1 MARIK
6 IKDLPKDQK
15 ISKGEMKKVMGGAFF
30 TSLTQDTKLASW
42 RTIAEANIIDDPR
55 ALESGN
61 VLDIPDIA

>member
-15 ISKGEMKKVMGGAFF
+15 ISKGEMKKVMGGVFF
-30 TSLTQDTKLASW
+30 TSLTQDTNAASW
-42 RTIAEANIIDDPR
+42 RTIAEANIIDNSR
-55 ALESGN
+55 ALEPGN